1 MKRIVVCADDY
12 ALAPGVSK
20 AIRALIEQGRINATS
35 VMTVVPGFATEAAV
49 LAMTV
54 SPFRFETGL
63 HVTLTGPFR
72 PLAMTPLVSEDG
84 NFTPLAKLLNPLARF
99 RIDRRTVETEI
110 GAQMRAFTDAFGRPP
125 DFVDGHQHVQLLP
138 GVCEGFLTAVAR
150 FAPKAWVRQCGLA
163 NWRALVAADNK
174 ARFLAALSFG
184 FRRNAARAGLRF
196 NPAFA
201 GAYDFGADENFA
213 ALFARFLGG
222 LPAGGLVMCHPGFV
236 DAELKA
242 RDPLT
247 DRREAEYAFFAGN
260 EFPQILARASAMLS

>member
-1 MKRIVVCADDY
+1 MRRIVVCADDY

-20 AIRALIEQGRINATS
+20 AIRALVEQGRINATS

-72 PLAMTPLVSEDG
+72 PLAAAPLAGADG
-84 NFTPLAKLLNPLARF
+84 NFPPLAKFLNPLARF
-99 RIDRRTVETEI
+99 RIDRRAVEAEV
-110 GAQMRAFTDAFGRPP
+110 GAQMRAFTDAFGRSP

-138 GVCEGFLTAVAR
+138 GVREGFLTAVAR
-150 FAPKAWVRQCGLA
+150 FAPKAWVRQCGPA
-163 NWRALVAADNK
+163 NWRALICADNK
-174 ARFLAALSFG
+174 TRFIAALSYG
-184 FRRNAARAGLRF
+184 FRNQAARAGLRF

-222 LPAGGLVMCHPGFV
+222 LSAGGLVMCHPGFV

-247 DRREAEYAFFAGN
+247 DRREAEYAFLAGN
-260 EFPQILARASAMLS
+260 EFPQILARAGATLS